1 MAKKRRSSQFKDS
14 SQVIDIEEARRKRQ
28 EKRRRQRGKQS
39 GQRGAASKTANAAE
53 AAQEK
58 PVRASVK
65 QNKRRRMLIY
75 TAIIAA
81 IIAVVGMSVYNII
94 SLKQEQKETKI
105 QNQKLKEQKASLEKQ
120 LEKLND
126 PEYIEDQARTQ
137 LRLVMPGEKIY
148 VFPSADEDEET
159 QKENKQK
166 DEN

>member
-28 EKRRRQRGKQS
+28 EKRRRQRSKQS
-39 GQRGAASKTANAAE
+39 GQSGAANKAAE
-53 AAQEK
+53 AAREK

-94 SLKQEQKETKI
+94 SLKQEQKDTKI

-148 VFPSADEDEET
+148 VFPLADEDEET